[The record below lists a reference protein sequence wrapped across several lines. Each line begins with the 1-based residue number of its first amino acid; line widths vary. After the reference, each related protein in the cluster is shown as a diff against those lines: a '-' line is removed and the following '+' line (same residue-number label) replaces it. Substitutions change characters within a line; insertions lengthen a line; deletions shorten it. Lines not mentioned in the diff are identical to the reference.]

1 MGTGLMALLGAG
13 VPVGDGVSGFFR
25 FSKKATNPVPNGLN
39 PVPNWHPIG
48 TTRDILR
55 YIESMLR
62 LARFQYF
69 ESFL

>member
-1 MGTGLMALLGAG
+1 MKKKQISFLRQKKGAG
-13 VPVGDGVSGFFR
+13 SAIGDGVSGFFR
-25 FSKKATNPVPNGLN
+25 FAKKATNPVPNGTSR
-39 PVPNWHPIG
+39 HPTN